1 MKTPKPPNIV
11 LVGIITVVT
20 IVLWII
26 FGVYKLVTT
35 PQDVNVSSDI
45 LSPVSPTL
53 DQEGL
58 SLLEQRLFFTE
69 AELSGISIVSTPGPE
84 ESPSPSPSPTPT
96 PEGEGQEE
104 ATQSAE
110 QENTATESG
119 ETSQ

>member
-1 MKTPKPPNIV
+1 MKSPKPPNIV
-11 LVGIITVVT
+11 LVGIITVIT

-35 PQDVNVSSDI
+35 PQDVDVSSDI

-58 SLLEQRLFFTE
+58 SILEQRLFFTE
-69 AELSGISIVSTPGPE
+69 AELSNVSIISTPEPE
-84 ESPSPSPSPTPT
+84 ESPSPSPSPTP
-96 PEGEGQEE
+96 EEQDQEE

-110 QENTATESG
+110 QQNEATESG
-119 ETSQ
+119 DLTQ